1 MGCTCLKAWVLQVQ
15 ASALFQLYTFHETG
29 GPWAG
34 GHAHPEPLTSY
45 PSATPS
51 LCRLQSGF
59 LGSRMPCT
67 NGPQMML
74 VDLHSSCPEIHLL
87 KLDHAT
93 DVSFTP
99 MQS

>member
-1 MGCTCLKAWVLQVQ
+1 
-15 ASALFQLYTFHETG
+15 
-29 GPWAG
+29 
-34 GHAHPEPLTSY
+34 
-45 PSATPS
+45 
-51 LCRLQSGF
+51 
-59 LGSRMPCT
+59 MPCT